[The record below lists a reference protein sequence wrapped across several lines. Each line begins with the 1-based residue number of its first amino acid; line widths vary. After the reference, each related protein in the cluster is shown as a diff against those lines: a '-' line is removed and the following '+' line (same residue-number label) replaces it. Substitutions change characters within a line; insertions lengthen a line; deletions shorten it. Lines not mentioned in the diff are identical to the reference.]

1 MVAEPTNNEEPQTI
15 EVDAIEIAAESD
27 PGPAPEAG
35 QSTRSPEP
43 KSGVLSAVLAALL
56 FAAVVGFAV
65 YYVMNSGVRT
75 EDQAQIDSLTNQI
88 KDLANALEER
98 AVPVEVESNDELQEL
113 VSQQL
118 GGLNETISAL
128 NNQLATVDQRMEALE
143 SSQAPAATEEV
154 GQALDGLR
162 TDLSSWQTAAEKLRA
177 ENEDLR
183 ATIEEQKRALDE
195 ARTFLAEAEMA
206 LAEALELKD
215 LNDSERRE
223 GLIAR
228 IEAAVSAGRP
238 FKNELTALQALGDA
252 KIPSELYALAES
264 GVPASAQLRDRFPE
278 LARQAL
284 SADLAAQEGNGALE
298 QGLNFMKAQLGLRS
312 VTAREG
318 DSVDSVLSRMQAAVV
333 NGDISKALTESSG
346 LSDVAQAEMQN
357 WLSAAH
363 AHVAADN
370 FLLDLK
376 DQAK

>member
-143 SSQAPAATEEV
+143 ASQAPAATEEV
-154 GQALDGLR
+154 GLALDGLR